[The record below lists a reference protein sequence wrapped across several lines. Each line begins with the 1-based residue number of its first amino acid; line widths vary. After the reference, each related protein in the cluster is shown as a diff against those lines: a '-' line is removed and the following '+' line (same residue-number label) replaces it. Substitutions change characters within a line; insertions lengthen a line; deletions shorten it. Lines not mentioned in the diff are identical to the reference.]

1 MEHGDQSAKWG
12 KLGTINHGMASIG
25 LCFVAQPISEL
36 WIVSSSRLARMS
48 CCAMLLLGYILA
60 YTVYGGALTL

>member
-36 WIVSSSRLARMS
+36 WIVSSS
-48 CCAMLLLGYILA
+48 
-60 YTVYGGALTL
+60 